1 MTLLELRFEV
11 EICDTIKCVITI
23 DLSLMTLKKKKK
35 KPSSMLQIET
45 NINAHF
51 LYVMLD
57 INKGGKKEGYIPR
70 FYQ

>member
-23 DLSLMTLKKKKK
+23 DLSLMTLKKKK

>member
-1 MTLLELRFEV
+1 
-11 EICDTIKCVITI
+11 
-23 DLSLMTLKKKKK
+23 
-35 KPSSMLQIET
+35 MLQIET
-45 NINAHF
+45 NINDHF